1 MKQATRYIKDV
12 QSGKEICCEFVKLA
26 VARHVADLKRQE
38 DKNWGFFFSDAHAQ
52 KAISFF
58 RMLKH
63 TAGKLAGQPFNLQD
77 NQAFRLAMIFGWRQ
91 KEDGNRRFT
100 QTYLE
105 EGRKGGKSQEMA
117 GIELFCGLCEGEE
130 SAEIY
135 TAATTRDQADM
146 IFRAAKKM
154 ARYLMQ
160 DSKAMKKAITVM
172 AHSIVLPLTDSFIQK
187 VSADAGTLDG
197 LNPHC
202 AVIEEYH
209 AHKND
214 LVKGVMQ
221 TGQGSRSNP
230 LLAIITTAGF
240 NKDYPCYA
248 VERKNAVAVLRGERI
263 QENLFAVIFTLDDGD
278 VEILMSL
285 NPDDKNDVPKIISL
299 ARKSNPNLGSTPTE
313 KYILD
318 QLRDAKNKG
327 TTTRVQ
333 VLTKNF
339 NVWMD
344 TPQIWIP
351 EETVKSVMRPMELQ
365 EFAGRPCFAGIDLAA
380 TKDITALDLFFPPFD
395 GLPAAGISYF
405 FLPETTIKA
414 RQDDVQYAEWV
425 EAGYI
430 IQTPGNIADYAFLK
444 KKLMEISE
452 VVDLRSTSYD
462 QWNSYQLVSELT
474 QEGYATQL
482 CRQNYG
488 NLSEPCK
495 KIEKMILAQSDY
507 LERIKKGDGSEIE
520 ITHPRIE
527 LQESP
532 VLLWMFRNVVLD
544 FDAQDNIKPNK
555 DKSPDK
561 IDGVS
566 AKAMSVFGWLTAL
579 SVPTVSSYLFDEES
593 EILRI

>member
-1 MKQATRYIKDV
+1 M
-12 QSGKEICCEFVKLA
+12 QSGGELVCELTRLA
-26 VARHVADLKRQE
+26 VERHLKDLEKKDWPFCFDEKEADRAAK
-38 DKNWGFFFSDAHAQ
+38 FFSILRHT
-52 KAISFF
+52 SGS
-58 RMLKH
+58 LGGKH
-63 TAGKLAGQPFNLQD
+63 FNLQD
-77 NQAFRLAMIFGWRQ
+77 NQAFILAMLFGWRRRENG
-91 KEDGNRRFT
+91 KRRFT
-100 QTYLE
+100 QCYLE
-105 EGRKGGKSQEMA
+105 MARKAGKSEFAA
-117 GIELFCGLCEGEE
+117 GIETYTGFFEGEE
-130 SAEIY
+130 GAQVY
-135 TAATTRDQADM
+135 TAATTRDQANM
-146 IFRAAKKM
+146 VFRAAKKM
-154 ARYLMQ
+154 CRYLKT
-160 DSKAMKKAITVM
+160 DSRALRGQLDVM
-172 AHSIVLPLTDSFIQK
+172 ANSVVFHPTDSFIQK

-202 AVIEEYH
+202 AVIDEYH

-221 TGQGSRSNP
+221 TGMGSRSNP
-230 LLAIITTAGF
+230 LLMMITTAGF
-240 NKDYPCYA
+240 NKDYPCFA
-248 VERKNAVAVLRGERI
+248 VERKNAVAVLNG
-263 QENLFAVIFTLDDGD
+263 QKVQDNLFSMIFTLDEGD
-278 VEILMSL
+278 
-285 NPDDKNDVPKIISL
+285 DWQDPKVW
-299 ARKSNPNLGSTPTE
+299 RKSNPNLGSTPTV
-313 KYILD
+313 KYLQD
-318 QLRDAKNKG
+318 QVQDAINKG

-333 VLTKNF
+333 VITKNF

-452 VVDLRSTSYD
+452 IVDLRSTSYD

-474 QEGYATQL
+474 QEGYAAQL

-507 LERIKKGDGSEIE
+507 LERVKKGDGSEIE

-561 IDGVS
+561 IDGVA